1 MPARSIRPGRP
12 TTSLQRRMANHRALA
27 RRLPEHISAH
37 TSPRWSSTTKLL
49 AGITILAVIAA
60 LFASIKIVV
69 GPLLFALVI
78 AYLTYPLAATL
89 HRRSGLNW
97 RLLVSLLYLVIYL
110 VLIGL
115 LTWGGISLVNQVQ
128 SLIRFIESAIKDIPG
143 LIQTWIATPPTIG
156 PFVINLQQMDI
167 MTLANQ
173 ALGIVQPLIGQAGN
187 LVGAVASSAA
197 AILGWAFFSFL
208 LAYFIVAEMRGQP
221 DSLLRVK
228 VPGYTEDIQRIVSDL
243 GKIWN
248 AFLRG
253 QLAVFVIISFV
264 YLILLSILG
273 LQFFYGLAF
282 LAGAARFIPYIGPW
296 IFYAISALVAYSQGY
311 TQFGMDPG
319 YYVLLV
325 WLSSVLVDAIIDN
338 LVSPRIFSN
347 ALKIHPAAVMV
358 AAIVGFN
365 VIGVAGVV
373 LAAPVLATFLLFMN
387 YLLAKMLDQDPWAGI
402 QRAAAPRSLRLS
414 VMRFAQRA
422 AQFLKERY
430 QRFSAWLQR
439 RFNNALSRR

>member
-1 MPARSIRPGRP
+1 MAIRESRPGKPGTRP
-12 TTSLQRRMANHRALA
+12 QRIASHRRLSG
-27 RRLPEHISAH
+27 RRLPEPASAH
-37 TSPRWSSTTKLL
+37 ASPRWSSTTKLL
-49 AGITILAVIAA
+49 AGITILAVITA

-78 AYLTYPLAATL
+78 AYLTYPLAASL
-89 HRRSGLNW
+89 YRRSGINW
-97 RLLVSLLYLVIYL
+97 RLLVSLLYLLIYL

-115 LTWGGISLVNQVQ
+115 LTWGGIALVNQVQ
-128 SLIRFIESAIKDIPG
+128 SLIRFIESAIKDVPG
-143 LIQTWIATPPTIG
+143 LIETWIATPPAIG
-156 PFVINLQQMDI
+156 PFIINLQQLDI
-167 MTLANQ
+167 VTLANQ

-221 DSLLRVK
+221 ETLLRIN
-228 VPGYTEDIQRIVSDL
+228 VPGFNEDIRRIVTEL

-253 QLAVFVIISFV
+253 QLAVFVIISGI

-311 TQFGMDPG
+311 TLFGMEAG

-325 WLSSVLVDAIIDN
+325 WLSSVLVDAVIDN

-347 ALKIHPAAVMV
+347 ALRIHPAAVMV

-387 YLLAKMLDQDPWAGI
+387 YLLAKMLDQDPWEGI
-402 QRAAAPRSLRLS
+402 QRATAPRSLRAS
-414 VMRFAQRA
+414 VVRIVRRA
-422 AQFLKERY
+422 FQFFK
-430 QRFSAWLQR
+430 QKVQFISAWMQR
-439 RFNNALSRR
+439 RINRNPGRQ